1 MVVVDGGRAP
11 QSGELS
17 RVGAVVGCNFVA
29 LLPRGPARAQRAL
42 RPHACVPCRKRAT
55 KLTRA
60 MAALTME
67 GLAALMASGFAGVN
81 AVLVDRF
88 GALETRMG
96 ALETRM
102 GVLETRMGKMEAR
115 EHNSRLSAMDTL
127 CQVPRDDGQF
137 PRDRGVEFPQH
148 LAALCVAGNEITAG
162 ERHMVHYWN
171 RSKSKALLLFYGE
184 GDETD
189 VDTADASEAALQS
202 SRRRRLRV
210 ARKIGVSET
219 QIAAAAAEQFT
230 RDA

>member
-1 MVVVDGGRAP
+1 
-11 QSGELS
+11 
-17 RVGAVVGCNFVA
+17 
-29 LLPRGPARAQRAL
+29 
-42 RPHACVPCRKRAT
+42 
-55 KLTRA
+55 
-60 MAALTME
+60 ME

-81 AVLVDRF
+81 AVLASLADRF

-102 GVLETRMGKMEAR
+102 GALETRMGKMEAR

-127 CQVPRDDGQF
+127 YQVPRDDGQF
-137 PRDRGVEFPQH
+137 PRDLGVEFPQH

-162 ERHMVHYWN
+162 ERHMVHHWN
-171 RSKSKALLLFYGE
+171 RSKSKALLHFYGE

-210 ARKIGVSET
+210 ARKIGVSKT